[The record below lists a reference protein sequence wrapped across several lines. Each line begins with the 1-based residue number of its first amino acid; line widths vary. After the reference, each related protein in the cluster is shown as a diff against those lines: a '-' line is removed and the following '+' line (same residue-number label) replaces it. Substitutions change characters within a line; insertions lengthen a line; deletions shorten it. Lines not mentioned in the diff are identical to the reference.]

1 MGAQDG
7 SPNAHPLRTTQ
18 TRKEE
23 EEMNTPQQSNDVP
36 RAEHDRVLRELN
48 HQQQA
53 NYKLDW
59 HASEARCAALNAK
72 IAMLRSALKR
82 AADAMDSHAPH
93 DEGCGCG
100 ECIAWRSVH
109 ETIAATGL

>member
-1 MGAQDG
+1 
-7 SPNAHPLRTTQ
+7 
-18 TRKEE
+18 
-23 EEMNTPQQSNDVP
+23 MNTDTPQQSNDVP

-72 IAMLRSALKR
+72 IAMLRNALKC
-82 AADAMDSHAPH
+82 AAES
-93 DEGCGCG
+93 
-100 ECIAWRSVH
+100 
-109 ETIAATGL
+109 AAKWLCDLLNDKAE